1 MVKKEEKKM
10 FNLEKFAKECK
21 IRVSSAKLTIR
32 DLRTGETQE
41 VMFYR
46 PGSVFPIDQVR
57 KELSTYG
64 YDLEIFALPDP
75 PEATI
80 DWKLVYENMEGHR
93 IDMAFDP
100 KTIVVGI

>member
-1 MVKKEEKKM
+1 M
-10 FNLEKFAKECK
+10 FDLDKYAKECK

-57 KELSTYG
+57 KELGKYG

-75 PEATI
+75 PEAMI